1 MAVRG
6 EEASSPLTRSFL
18 NEGGR
23 GFPFHGSIPAG
34 RGE

>member
-1 MAVRG
+1 MVVRG
-6 EEASSPLTRSFL
+6 EEASSPLARSFL

-23 GFPFHGSIPAG
+23 GFPFHGSVPEQ